1 MRTLGVPY
9 TDEDIAGARDAV
21 AGRSEADALIAYLQH
36 LGVAMQH
43 YTRRRTVT
51 FGAS

>member
-9 TDEDIAGARDAV
+9 SDADIAGAHDAV
-21 AGRSEADALIAYLQH
+21 AGRTESEALIAYLQH

-43 YTRRRTVT
+43 YSGDER
-51 FGAS
+51 